1 MYHGEDL
8 AKALVSGALGPRS
21 YSEVPAEAPRTAPRA
36 ASVPGLIAQASEIGQ
51 YAADRAMS
59 VDGLSC
65 RALDLATRLTGSFPA
80 PAGRQANGE
89 TADRGVGPDSA
100 LSALQQTISNIRG
113 PLSAM
118 DDSFHRLATALDA
131 IDRAL
136 S

>member
-1 MYHGEDL
+1 MYGGEIAKGMSATANGEQNYSIGL
-8 AKALVSGALGPRS
+8 AENTV
-21 YSEVPAEAPRTAPRA
+21 RA
-36 ASVPGLIAQASEIGQ
+36 ARETPSVPGLVAQASEIGK

-59 VDGLSC
+59 VENLSA

-80 PAGRQANGE
+80 PAGSQNRNARD
-89 TADRGVGPDSA
+89 DREHGPDSA
-100 LSALQQTISNIRG
+100 LGALQQTIGSIRG

-131 IDRAL
+131 IERAL

>member
-8 AKALVSGALGPRS
+8 AKAAHSGGMNQRIYADAQSEGSVRGPRS
-21 YSEVPAEAPRTAPRA
+21 
-36 ASVPGLIAQASEIGQ
+36 ASLPGLIAQASETGK

-59 VDGLSC
+59 IDALSC
-65 RALDLATRLTGSFPA
+65 RALDIATRLTGSFPA
-80 PAGRQANGE
+80 PANGRGSENASE
-89 TADRGVGPDSA
+89 GVGPDSA
-100 LSALQQTISNIRG
+100 LGALQQTIGAIRG

-131 IDRAL
+131 IERAL